1 VKDDRLY
8 LTSILES
15 IRSIQEYTQHG
26 RDAFMESRMQRDAV
40 VRNFETIGEAAKQ
53 VSPEFRKAH
62 PEVPWRKLAGFRD
75 VLIHDYL
82 GVDVNEVWNITDRD
96 LPKLKAQVEGLL
108 AGLNSG
114 APNDER

>member
-15 IRSIQEYTQHG
+15 IHNIQEYTQLG
-26 RDAFMESRMQRDAV
+26 RDAFMQSRMQRDAV

-53 VSPEFRKAH
+53 VSGDLRKVH
-62 PEVPWRKLAGFRD
+62 PEIPWRKVAGFRD

-82 GVDVNEVWNITDRD
+82 GVDVNEVWNITERE
-96 LPKLKAQVEGLL
+96 LPDLKAKVERILSEL
-108 AGLNSG
+108 NAG
-114 APNDER
+114 R

>member
-15 IRSIQEYTQHG
+15 IRSIQEYTQQG
-26 RDAFMESRMQRDAV
+26 RDAFMQSRMQRDAV

-53 VSPEFRKAH
+53 VSGDLRKAH
-62 PEVPWRKLAGFRD
+62 PEIPWRKVAGFRD

-82 GVDVNEVWNITDRD
+82 GVDVNEVWNITERELPD
-96 LPKLKAQVEGLL
+96 LRAKIDGVLQE
-108 AGLNSG
+108 LN
-114 APNDER
+114 RTR